1 MKKRAQM
8 ETLINQ
14 LDLLR
19 VVDTTSGSEG
29 HRMVKLHLLL
39 FHFILI

>member
-1 MKKRAQM
+1 M

-19 VVDTTSGSEG
+19 AVDTTSDSEG

-39 FHFILI
+39 FRFVLI